1 MSEFTAYFNGEWVPE
16 DQVLIRHTDRG
27 FVTGDVVFDVERTF
41 NGKSFRMKEH
51 VDRLYRSLKFVRI
64 DPGLSDDEMLEISE
78 EAISRNEHLRAPGG
92 DFNIRQFV
100 TRGPG
105 RSTKDAGPATVGV
118 TVSPIYFARYAGM
131 YDSGAHAVVAR
142 TRSYASDAL
151 DPKVKHY
158 SRMNFNMADLEATDV
173 DEVAW
178 PILMDTVGNLTEGTG
193 YNFFLVTDGV
203 IRTPGDETLL
213 QGISRGAVFDI
224 ARQLGI
230 PSTEEE
236 LQPYDL
242 YTADEAFFSSTSFC
256 MLPITVADK
265 REIGDGK
272 PGPVTQQLLAA
283 WSEMVGVDIVDQA
296 VQGAKSQ

>member
-1 MSEFTAYFNGEWVPE
+1 MSDFTAYFNGEWVPE
-16 DQVLIRHTDRG
+16 DQVVIRHTDRG

-178 PILMDTVGNLTEGTG
+178 PILMDTGGNLTEGTG

-203 IRTPGDETLL
+203 LRTPGDETLL